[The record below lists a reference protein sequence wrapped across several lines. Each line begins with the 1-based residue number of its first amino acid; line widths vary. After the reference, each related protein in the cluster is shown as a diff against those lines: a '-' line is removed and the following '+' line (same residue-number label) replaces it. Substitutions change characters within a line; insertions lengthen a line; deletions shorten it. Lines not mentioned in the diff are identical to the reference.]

1 MYNTLCTKSIN
12 IYKTINAD
20 SMIFSWLLCNSHLN
34 LGGAALLRQGLD
46 EAPVDAAGD
55 AAEPADGEHRED
67 DARYDQ
73 VEAGH
78 DLDP

>member
-1 MYNTLCTKSIN
+1 MS
-12 IYKTINAD
+12 IYKIFNAD
-20 SMIFSWLLCNSHLN
+20 CINCVACCVKYYLD

-73 VEAGH
+73 VKAGH

>member
-1 MYNTLCTKSIN
+1 MS
-12 IYKTINAD
+12 IYKIFNAD
-20 SMIFSWLLCNSHLN
+20 CINCVACCVKYYLD

-55 AAEPADGEHRED
+55 AAEPADGEHWED